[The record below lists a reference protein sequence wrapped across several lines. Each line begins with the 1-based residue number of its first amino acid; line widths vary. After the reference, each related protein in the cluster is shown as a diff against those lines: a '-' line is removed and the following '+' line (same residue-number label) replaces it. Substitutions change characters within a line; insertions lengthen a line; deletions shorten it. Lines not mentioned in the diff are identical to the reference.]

1 MQISPLLACP
11 RALLASLLLAP
22 LLALA
27 QGTVQHLSGTLSA
40 QRPDGT
46 ARLLS
51 EKSTVREGDVVT
63 TGGNTYAQIR
73 FTDGGRIT
81 LRPDSQIRIEGYRF
95 EEKAPEKDSFLFAL
109 VKGGMRAVTGLISK
123 RGDRDAYRLR
133 TPTATVGIRGTDF
146 SAINVPPTQPDA
158 PPPGV
163 YVTVADGSVVVLS
176 GGIEQLVNPGQTAF
190 SSSSNLPPQL
200 VPPPPNLPQVTPPAT
215 FGGPASSTIN
225 SGTSADCLIQ

>member
-1 MQISPLLACP
+1 MQVTPLRAGA
-11 RALLASLLLAP
+11 RALFAAALLAP

-51 EKSTVREGDVVT
+51 EKSTVNEGDVVT
-63 TGGNTYAQIR
+63 TGRNTYAQIR

-81 LRPDSQIRIEGYRF
+81 LRPDSQLRIEGYRF
-95 EEKAPEKDSFLFAL
+95 EEKAPEKDNFFFAL
-109 VKGGMRAVTGLISK
+109 LKGGMRAITGLISK
-123 RGDRDAYRLR
+123 RGNRDAYRLR

-146 SAINVPPTQPDA
+146 NAITVPTGQAGVPA
-158 PPPGV
+158 GV
-163 YVTVADGSVVVLS
+163 YVTVNDGSVVMLS
-176 GGIEQLVNPGQTAF
+176 GGIEQLVNPGQTSF

-200 VPPPPNLPQVTPPAT
+200 VPPPPQLPEIKPPAT
-215 FGGPASSTIN
+215 FGGTTSSTIN
-225 SGTSADCLIQ
+225 SGASADCLIQ

>member
-1 MQISPLLACP
+1 MSPL
-11 RALLASLLLAP
+11 RAGARVLLAALVFAP
-22 LLALA
+22 LAVLA

-51 EKSTVREGDVVT
+51 EKSEVREGDVVT

-73 FTDGGRIT
+73 FTDGGRVT

-95 EEKAPEKDSFLFAL
+95 EEKEPEKDNFLFAL
-109 VKGGMRAVTGLISK
+109 VKGGMRAITGLISK
-123 RGDRDAYRLR
+123 RGNRDAYKLR

-146 SAINVPPTQPDA
+146 NAINVPSGQADVPQ
-158 PPPGV
+158 GV

>member
-1 MQISPLLACP
+1 MQVSPFLACARTLLA
-11 RALLASLLLAP
+11 ALLLAP

-27 QGTVQHLSGTLSA
+27 EGTVQHLSGTLSA

-51 EKSTVREGDVVT
+51 EKSAVREGDVVT
-63 TGGNTYAQIR
+63 TGSNTYAQIR

-95 EEKAPEKDSFLFAL
+95 EEKEPAKDNFLFAL
-109 VKGGMRAVTGLISK
+109 IKGGMRAVTGLISK
-123 RGDRDAYRLR
+123 RGDRDAYKLR

-146 SAINVPPTQPDA
+146 SAINVPTNVPNA

-200 VPPPPNLPQVTPPAT
+200 VPPPPNLPQVTPPPS
-215 FGGPASSTIN
+215 FGAAASTPIN
-225 SGTSADCLIQ
+225 SGTSTDCLIQ